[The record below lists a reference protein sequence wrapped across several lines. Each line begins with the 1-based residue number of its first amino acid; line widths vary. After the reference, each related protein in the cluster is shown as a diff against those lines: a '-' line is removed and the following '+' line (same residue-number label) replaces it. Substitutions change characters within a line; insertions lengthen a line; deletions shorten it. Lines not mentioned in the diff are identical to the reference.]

1 MYNKN
6 PPSNSSGEKEHNHE
20 AEIPNSSLEDKV
32 DHRQNIGSQVS

>member
-1 MYNKN
+1 MYTKK

-32 DHRQNIGSQVS
+32 DHTNRTQVS